1 MRVLDWDMRLKI
13 LSTILTGIVAYWL
26 WMELVSMPNT
36 ILTQQRSQRREVA
49 SDPVLF
55 NYYFWEK
62 KNSFRDRRMMKVMAE
77 FYNLGKNLLQTRVL
91 PETPS

>member
-1 MRVLDWDMRLKI
+1 
-13 LSTILTGIVAYWL
+13 
-26 WMELVSMPNT
+26 MPNT

-55 NYYFWEK
+55 NYYFCEK
-62 KNSFRDRRMMKVMAE
+62 KKSFRDRRMMKVMAE